1 MAVRTPDQL
10 LAGRY
15 RALGRLGSGGSATVY
30 LAEDERLGR
39 RVAVKRL
46 HGGVADDDLIK
57 RFRREARLGAALNH
71 PNLVT
76 VYDIASDDEGVVI
89 VMECVEGHTLR
100 DEIARG
106 PVAPERA
113 LPILR
118 GVAAALDHA
127 HAQGVLHRDVK
138 PGNILLREDGAVKL
152 ADLGIATAAE
162 HTRITRAG
170 SVVGTASYIAPE
182 RLDGAA
188 GGPPADVY
196 ALAAVAFETLTG
208 RRAVEGANAL
218 EVARR
223 MAAAPPPDLRDF
235 LPGAPAGAPE
245 ALKRGLARDPAAR
258 PSSAKELV
266 EPLARAFA
274 TEAGAN
280 YDGIADAIR
289 PTPAKR
295 PTNRRPLA
303 LALGA
308 VAVLALL
315 ILALSVGGKS
325 HHASAPKPTKTASRP
340 LPPVQARSIAS
351 PAATVNRFYQ
361 RAAAHD
367 YAGAWAL
374 TTQRARARL
383 GGLPAFSASQSTLR
397 SISFPFLGTISQ
409 TAGSATVQLRSTA
422 VHADRIDHVC
432 GSIGLV
438 RSTGGWLLDSFRLGA
453 CEPAAPRRTPRQ
465 ARKRPAPPPH
475 QSRPPGKAK
484 KVNGHGKGH
493 GGD

>member
-15 RALGRLGSGGSATVY
+15 RVLRRLGSGGTATVY
-30 LAEDERLGR
+30 LTEDERLGR

-76 VYDIASDDEGVVI
+76 VYDIASDDEGVLI

-106 PVAPERA
+106 PVAAERA

-118 GVAAALDHA
+118 GVAAALNHA

-138 PGNILLREDGAVKL
+138 PGNILLRDDGAVKL

-235 LPGAPAGAPE
+235 LPGVPAGAAE
-245 ALKRGLARDPAAR
+245 ALKMGLARDPAAR
-258 PSSAKELV
+258 PGSAKELV
-266 EPLARAFA
+266 EALSNPFA
-274 TEAGAN
+274 TGAGPT
-280 YDGIADAIR
+280 YDHIRDATR
-289 PTPAKR
+289 PSPQKP
-295 PTNRRPLA
+295 PTNRRAPA
-303 LALGA
+303 WALGA
-308 VAVLALL
+308 AALAALL
-315 ILALSVGGKS
+315 LLALSVGGNS
-325 HHASAPKPTKTASRP
+325 HHASAPKPTTNASRP
-340 LPPVQARSIAS
+340 LPPVHARSIAS
-351 PAATVNRFYQ
+351 PATTVDRFYQ

-367 YAGAWAL
+367 YAAAWAL
-374 TTQRARARL
+374 TTQRARAQL
-383 GGLPAFSASQSTLR
+383 GGLAAFIASQSTLR
-397 SISFPFLGTISQ
+397 SISFPFLRTTSQ
-409 TAGSATVQLRSTA
+409 THDSATVELRSAAIHT
-422 VHADRIDHVC
+422 DRADHVC
-432 GSIGLV
+432 GSIGLL
-438 RSTGGWLLDSFRLGA
+438 RSTRGWLLDSFQLGD
-453 CEPAAPRRTPRQ
+453 CAPTVP
-465 ARKRPAPPPH
+465 
-475 QSRPPGKAK
+475 SRPLPPAK
-484 KVNGHGKGH
+484 PHKH
-493 GGD
+493 

>member
-15 RALGRLGSGGSATVY
+15 RMLGRLGSGGAATVY

-46 HGGVADDDLIK
+46 HGGMADDDLVR

-76 VYDIASDDEGVVI
+76 VYDIASDHEGVLI

-100 DEIARG
+100 EEIAAG

-118 GVAAALDHA
+118 GVGEALDHA
-127 HAQGVLHRDVK
+127 HAHGVLHRDVK
-138 PGNILLREDGAVKL
+138 PGNILLRKDGAVKL

-162 HTRITRAG
+162 QTRITRAG
-170 SVVGTASYIAPE
+170 SVVGTACYIAPE

-188 GGPPADVY
+188 GGPAADVY

-223 MAAAPPPDLRDF
+223 MASAPPPDLREF
-235 LPGAPAGAPE
+235 LPGAPADAAD
-245 ALKRGLARDPAAR
+245 ALKRGLARDPTAR
-258 PSSAKELV
+258 QASTKELV
-266 EPLARAFA
+266 DALAKAFD
-274 TEAGAN
+274 TQTGAN
-280 YDGIADAIR
+280 YDRIRDATQ
-289 PTPAKR
+289 PTRASR
-295 PTNRRPLA
+295 STRRRPLA
-303 LALGA
+303 WALGA
-308 VAVLALL
+308 AAVLALL
-315 ILALSVGGKS
+315 LLALSVGGTPHQGKMAGS
-325 HHASAPKPTKTASRP
+325 EGRAAR
-340 LPPVQARSIAS
+340 LPPVRSGVLS
-351 PAATVNRFYQ
+351 PAATVNSFYQ

-367 YAGAWAL
+367 YTGAWAL
-374 TTQRARARL
+374 TTERAHGQL
-383 GGLPAFSASQSTLR
+383 GGLSAFSASQSTLR
-397 SISFPFLGTISQ
+397 SISFPLLRAVNET
-409 TAGSATVQLRSTA
+409 TDSATVELRSAA

-432 GSIGLV
+432 GTVGLV
-438 RSTGGWLLDSFRLGA
+438 RSGSRWLLDTFQLDA
-453 CEPAAPRRTPRQ
+453 CAAATPRL
-465 ARKRPAPPPH
+465 APPPRP
-475 QSRPPGKAK
+475 QKRTPPPAKQFVPPGQAK
-484 KVNGHGKGH
+484 HAGKPRKGQGKG
-493 GGD
+493 D